1 MIILM
6 FFYKTRAST
15 ISCNYSSSQTLYVA
29 VLLPL
34 YVLTFTSPSCS
45 DLPFTFYHCSWRH
58 LQALSVI
65 NLWRGR
71 LIFFF
76 FLLDYWLKCCAK
88 NSTGLETWL
97 YRTELEVQL
106 PGDDFPLVKSFLRSA
121 YKLVHFSSSFSQS
134 AV

>member
-1 MIILM
+1 MEGKID
-6 FFYKTRAST
+6 Y
-15 ISCNYSSSQTLYVA
+15 
-29 VLLPL
+29 
-34 YVLTFTSPSCS
+34 
-45 DLPFTFYHCSWRH
+45 
-58 LQALSVI
+58 
-65 NLWRGR
+65 
-71 LIFFF
+71 FF